1 MIRRVAAALA
11 ALLAAGCVTAR
22 LEVGTS
28 AQLAVA
34 AARIPAAQAGDVT
47 VVAAG
52 DVADCANLAAARA
65 TAALVELFPSATV
78 LVPGDTAYPDG
89 ATNDF
94 ARCYGPTWG
103 AFKSR
108 TRPAPGNHEYHTP
121 DAAGYFAY
129 FGAAAGNPGQG
140 YYSYDIGAWHLIALN
155 ANCKF
160 VACKAG
166 SAQEVWLKSDL
177 QSHANQCTLAYWHQP
192 RFSSGSGGGT
202 SSVGAFWN
210 DLYANHAEI
219 VLNGHLHTYE
229 RFAPLNPSGAVDNT
243 NGIREFIVGT
253 GGDNHGKFK
262 TIHAGSQVRNTT
274 TYGVLELTLG
284 ADSYSWSFV
293 PVTGGTFTD
302 SGTTDCH

>member
-22 LEVGTS
+22 LEVGTP
-28 AQLAVA
+28 AQLAA
-34 AARIPAAQAGDVT
+34 ATARIPAAQAGDVT

-89 ATNDF
+89 ASNDF

-129 FGAAAGNPGQG
+129 FGVDP
-140 YYSYDIGAWHLIALN
+140 YYSFDLGGWHVVSLDSMLDMDEQSPQVAWLRRDLDANTKPCGKVVQYSGYDP
-155 ANCKF
+155 
-160 VACKAG
+160 
-166 SAQEVWLKSDL
+166 
-177 QSHANQCTLAYWHQP
+177 T
-192 RFSSGSGGGT
+192 
-202 SSVGAFWN
+202 
-210 DLYANHAEI
+210 
-219 VLNGHLHTYE
+219 
-229 RFAPLNPSGAVDNT
+229 
-243 NGIREFIVGT
+243 
-253 GGDNHGKFK
+253 
-262 TIHAGSQVRNTT
+262 
-274 TYGVLELTLG
+274 
-284 ADSYSWSFV
+284 
-293 PVTGGTFTD
+293 
-302 SGTTDCH
+302 

>member
-22 LEVGTS
+22 LEVGTP
-28 AQLAVA
+28 AQLAA
-34 AARIPAAQAGDVT
+34 ATARIPAAQAGDVT

-129 FGAAAGNPGQG
+129 FGVDP
-140 YYSYDIGAWHLIALN
+140 YYSFDLGGWHVVSLDSMLDMDEQSPQVAWLLRDLD
-155 ANCKF
+155 ANTKPC
-160 VACKAG
+160 V
-166 SAQEVWLKSDL
+166 
-177 QSHANQCTLAYWHQP
+177 LAFWHHP
-192 RFSSGSGGGT
+192 RFSSGFHGHQRSDRGRKT
-202 SSVGAFWN
+202 GALWRV
-210 DLYANHAEI
+210 LAEHRAELI
-219 VLNGHLHTYE
+219 VNGHDHHYE
-229 RFAPLNPSGAVDNT
+229 RFAPVD
-243 NGIREFIVGT
+243 GIRELVAGT
-253 GGDNHGKFK
+253 GGAELRP
-262 TIHAGSQVRNTT
+262 TLTVARGSELRDAR
-274 TYGVLELTLG
+274 YGVLVLTLHPSSYEWTFLSTDG
-284 ADSYSWSFV
+284 VVRDSSAA
-293 PVTGGTFTD
+293 PEA
-302 SGTTDCH
+302 CRP